1 MEEQL
6 FSIGDVIQ
14 LVIVLGGL
22 LVAYFK
28 QKDIMEENHSALVKE
43 MQIISLNNS
52 EAHSERKAEIQS
64 ARVHAT
70 TINTDTKEV
79 LRAETN
85 GIKSELAEKYTDIDK
100 RVTLLEVKRS

>member
-1 MEEQL
+1 MGEL
-6 FSIGDVIQ
+6 TITLGDAIQ
-14 LVIVLGGL
+14 AGIFICGL
-22 LVAYFK
+22 LLAYFK
-28 QKDIMEENHSALVKE
+28 QKDIMEDNHSALVKE

-85 GIKSELAEKYTDIDK
+85 EIKSELANKYTDIDK